1 MNEKIISAN
10 IYQKLITQ
18 YARHCALECKDP
30 IINNNKQDRCDHA
43 LVEFKIWW
51 EKKKIKHAITIKLIR
66 AMTADT

>member
-18 YARHCALECKDP
+18 YARRCVLECKDP

-51 EKKKIKHAITIKLIR
+51 EKKKIKHAITIKLIC